1 MSASKAKTTKA
12 APKAKPHA
20 KAKAH
25 AKAKPAAARAPE
37 ASVPAATAAA
47 TAEAVAAEPVPTAE
61 GAAETVSLPAVEA
74 RGART
79 LTGRVVSNKMQK
91 TIAVEIE
98 RLVRHPTYG
107 KYIRRT
113 TKLLAHDEDGS
124 SREGDLVV
132 ITPCRPMSRHKSW
145 RLLEIVQKAARS

>member
-1 MSASKAKTTKA
+1 MSPTKAKTSKA
-12 APKAKPHA
+12 AKPAAKARSVKAKSH
-20 KAKAH
+20 H
-25 AKAKPAAARAPE
+25 AKAKPAAAEAQGATGTEAASAAP
-37 ASVPAATAAA
+37 AAAA
-47 TAEAVAAEPVPTAE
+47 TGTEAAPAADT
-61 GAAETVSLPAVEA
+61 
-74 RGART
+74 RGKRT

-113 TKLLAHDEDGS
+113 TKLLAHDESGS
-124 SREGDLVV
+124 SQEGDLVI

-145 RLLEIVQKAARS
+145 RLLQIVEKAAGS